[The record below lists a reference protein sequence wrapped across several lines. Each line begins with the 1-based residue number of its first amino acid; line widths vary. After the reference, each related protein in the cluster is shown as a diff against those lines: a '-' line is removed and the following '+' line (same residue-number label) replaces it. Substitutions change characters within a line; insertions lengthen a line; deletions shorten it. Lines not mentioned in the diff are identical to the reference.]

1 MRTAYLLGVHLA
13 WAVLLLFHPNPDPG
27 DVYGSLHHEVDRWLA
42 VHLGT
47 LVFIGL
53 LGAAVFVL
61 LDGCAGTAARI
72 SRVGAGVFVL
82 LYGAGE
88 AILGVAVG
96 VLVRHG
102 DQAGAQVLWDDFV
115 TDDLV
120 VTVGAI
126 GWVVAVLAAAVAL
139 RQAGGPLAASILV
152 ASSAIVVLH
161 GPPVGP
167 LGLVLFAAGVAT
179 GSPRP
184 PEPRSPTSPA
194 EPPWP
199 GRPSAASPG
208 C

>member
-1 MRTAYLLGVHLA
+1 LRTAYLLGVPLA

-27 DVYGSLHHEVDRWLA
+27 DIYGSLHHEVDRWLA

-61 LDGCAGTAARI
+61 LAHRTGMAARV

-82 LYGAGE
+82 FYGAGE

-96 VLVRHG
+96 VLVRNG
-102 DQAGAQVLWDDFV
+102 DRAGAQVLWDDFV

-139 RQAGGPLAASILV
+139 RQAGAPLAASVLV
-152 ASSAIVVLH
+152 AASAIVVLH

-167 LGLVLFAAGVAT
+167 LGLVLFAAGVAI

-184 PEPRSPTSPA
+184 LGRRSPTSPA